1 MLKHVDKFTILHI
14 IQFQIL
20 FNSFSVEL
28 IPQSIFI
35 VYLTEI
41 FFFFFLKVMT
51 FVLIFSM
58 NQCIHNTSHHMY
70 LRQHLHSLY
79 ILLYSPQKCDFLQVL
94 HI

>member
-35 VYLTEI
+35 VYLTEKI
-41 FFFFFLKVMT
+41 FFFLKVMT